1 LWSDLV
7 LSYRLYEA
15 SVRVLAVD
23 LGTKRTGFAI
33 SDPQGKMALAL
44 PTLLDVT
51 AVDVAELAQEQGAEE
66 VIVGLPLNMDGT
78 TGPSALRA
86 LDFIEELRIHVSVP
100 VVPWD
105 ERLSTAEGQS
115 RLRQAGLDRRDRH
128 KRADVAAAIVILE
141 SYLRRPR

>member
-1 LWSDLV
+1 MK
-7 LSYRLYEA
+7 
-15 SVRVLAVD
+15 VLAVD

-33 SDPQGKMALAL
+33 SDPSGKMALAL
-44 PTLLDVT
+44 PTLQDVT
-51 AVDVAELAQEQGAEE
+51 AVDVAVLAEDHGAEE

-78 TGPSALRA
+78 TGPSARRA
-86 LDFIEELRIHVSVP
+86 LKFIEELKLHVIVP

-105 ERLSTAEGQS
+105 ERLSTAEGQE

>member
-1 LWSDLV
+1 MALGVPV
-7 LSYRLYEA
+7 LYRIYG
-15 SVRVLAVD
+15 VVVIILAVD
-23 LGTKRTGFAI
+23 LGTKRSGFAI

-44 PTLLDVT
+44 PTLQDVT
-51 AVDVAELAQEQGAEE
+51 AVDVAALVQDHGAEE

-78 TGPSALRA
+78 TGPSARRA
-86 LDFIEELRIHVSVP
+86 LDFIDELKLHVNVP

-105 ERLSTAEGQS
+105 ERLSTAEGQA

-141 SYLRRPR
+141 SYLRRSS

>member
-1 LWSDLV
+1 MK
-7 LSYRLYEA
+7 
-15 SVRVLAVD
+15 VLAVD

-33 SDPQGKMALAL
+33 SDPSGKMALAL
-44 PTLLDVT
+44 PTLMDVT
-51 AVDVAELAQEQGAEE
+51 AVDVAALAEE
-66 VIVGLPLNMDGT
+66 HDAGEVVVGLPLNMDGT
-78 TGPSALRA
+78 TGPSAKRA
-86 LDFIEELRIHVSVP
+86 LEFIEELKLHVAVP

-105 ERLSTAEGQS
+105 ERLSTAEGQE